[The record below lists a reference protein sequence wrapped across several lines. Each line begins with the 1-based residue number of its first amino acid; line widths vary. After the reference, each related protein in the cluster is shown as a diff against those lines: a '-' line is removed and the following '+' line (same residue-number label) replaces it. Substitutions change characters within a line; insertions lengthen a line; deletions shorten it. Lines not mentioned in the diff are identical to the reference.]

1 MANPTMELRR
11 LRETASALPEQSLLL
26 WLKPLAWDFATY
38 TLTLCPNVPKSL
50 WLCPVHK
57 EMEATVLSAAITLV
71 SYPCGLQPLSV
82 EACCLQ
88 SPVRSV

>member
-1 MANPTMELRR
+1 MELRR
-11 LRETASALPEQSLLL
+11 LRETAPALPGQGLLL
-26 WLKPLAWDFATY
+26 WLEPLAWDCGTY
-38 TLTLCPNVPKSL
+38 TLALCPNVPKSS

-57 EMEATVLSAAITLV
+57 EATVLSAAITPV

-82 EACCLQ
+82 EACFLQ